1 MKKSDALMQTGRT
14 NAPRKKQVIWKY
26 EGKEYL
32 KQIVQTTPTT
42 TGTLKQYWKHCTTF
56 VMCNMIKVQT
66 IVEMVC
72 Y

>member
-1 MKKSDALMQTGRT
+1 MCDRT
-14 NAPRKKQVIWKY
+14 KQVIWKY